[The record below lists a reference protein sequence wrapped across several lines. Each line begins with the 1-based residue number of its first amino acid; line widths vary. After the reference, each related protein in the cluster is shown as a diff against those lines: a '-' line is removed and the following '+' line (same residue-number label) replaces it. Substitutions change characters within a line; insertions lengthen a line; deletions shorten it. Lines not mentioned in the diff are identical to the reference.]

1 MLKRGH
7 APAFKPLL
15 EPARYKG
22 AYGGRGSGKSHFFA
36 EELVLRCV
44 DDPTMRVVCVRE
56 VQRSLDQSVKK
67 LLEDKI
73 EAMGFGACFEV
84 RAGEIRVL
92 DERGRKRGLIIFQG
106 MQDHTA
112 ASIKSLEGYRI
123 AWVEEAQSLSKRS
136 LELLT
141 PTLRAPG
148 AEIWFSWNPDLPS
161 DPVDAFMRGPGVADD
176 PEVICV
182 GVTYNDNPWFRDT
195 SLLADKARDQRRDP
209 DKYKHVWLGGYDDK
223 GEARV
228 FRNWTVREFEA
239 PAGAQHRLGADWGFA
254 TDPTVLVRCHLEA
267 RQLFVDYEAWLVG
280 CEIDHTPALFD
291 SVPESRRFFITADSA
306 RPELVSY
313 MQRSGFPKIVAAIKG
328 PGSLEDGIEF
338 LKSYDIVVHPR
349 CKHVIEELSTYSYR
363 TDRQSGAILSELE
376 DRRNHTIDALRYACE
391 GARRAGPVRPPKRE
405 RREAMGAQGWMAG

>member
-1 MLKRGH
+1 MET
-7 APAFKPLL
+7 AAAFEPLL
-15 EPARYKG
+15 AKARYKG
-22 AYGGRGSGKSHFFA
+22 AFGGRGSGKSHFFA
-36 EELVLRCV
+36 EQLVAACV
-44 DDPTMRVVCVRE
+44 AEPSVRAVCVRE

-73 EAMGFGACFEV
+73 AQLQVGDHFEV
-84 RAGEIRVL
+84 RATEIHVL
-92 DERGRKRGLIIFQG
+92 DKARRRSGLITFQG

-148 AEIWFSWNPDLPS
+148 AEIWFSWNPGLPS
-161 DPVDAFMRGPGVADD
+161 DPVDAFMRAPGADEDPDIVCVA
-176 PEVICV
+176 
-182 GVTYNDNPWFRDT
+182 VTFADNPWFAET
-195 SLLADKARDQRRDP
+195 SLAADMARDRRRDP
-209 DKYKHVWLGGYDDK
+209 DKHAHVWLGGYDRK

-228 FRNWTVREFEA
+228 FRNWTVREFDA
-239 PAGAQHRLGADWGFA
+239 PADAQHRFGADWGYA
-254 TDPTVLVRCHLEA
+254 ADPTVLVRCHLEG
-267 RQLFVDYEAWLVG
+267 RQLFVDYEAWMVG
-280 CEIDHTPALFD
+280 CEIDNTPSLFD
-291 SVPESRRFFITADSA
+291 SLPESRRFIITADCA

-313 MQRSGFPKIVAAIKG
+313 MQRHGFPKIVPAIKG

-349 CKHVIEELSTYSYR
+349 CQHVIEELETYSWR
-363 TDRQSGAILSELE
+363 TDRLSGAVLGELE

-391 GARRAGPVRPPKRE
+391 GARRAGVARPPQRE
-405 RREAMGAQGWMAG
+405 RAEPAGSLGWMAG